1 MKPLRIFI
9 SSVQNELELEVAAVA
24 GLCVA
29 ASNRPK
35 IVRQLDRIVRFH
47 RDLLGLVK
55 G

>member
-9 SSVQNELELEVAAVA
+9 SSVQNELELERAAVA
-24 GLCVA
+24 ELRVTS
-29 ASNRPK
+29 SNRPI

-47 RDLLGLVK
+47 KHLLGLVK